1 MSDLTIPF
9 FRPSI
14 SDEEI
19 TEVTQCLKS
28 GWLTTGPNSGA
39 FETEFA
45 DAIGD
50 GVSAL
55 AVNSATA
62 ALHLAVEALG
72 VGPGDEVIVPTLTF
86 TATAEVVRYQGATPV
101 LVDMD
106 PDTLCLS
113 LEAVEAAITPATKVI
128 MPVHFAGRP
137 CDMTALRALADEHNL
152 KIVDDAAHAF
162 PASHAGV
169 NIGNGLADVTA
180 FSFYANKTMTTGE
193 GGMLVTR
200 DADLA
205 ARARTMRLHGIDRD
219 VFDRFT
225 NTKASWI
232 YDVVAPGYKYNMTD
246 IAAAMGRVQLRKSDG
261 FFEARNRLAAAY
273 DDAFADLPVI
283 LPPHAAQGDTHSWH
297 LYILQI
303 AEGAPVSRDE
313 FIAALKEAGVG
324 ISVHY
329 RPLHQMTYWSEFAQG
344 REFPAADAYFRRCV
358 SIPLFMD
365 MQPEEQDRVI
375 EVVREVLTA

>member
-1 MSDLTIPF
+1 
-9 FRPSI
+9 
-14 SDEEI
+14 
-19 TEVTQCLKS
+19 
-28 GWLTTGPNSGA
+28 
-39 FETEFA
+39 
-45 DAIGD
+45 
-50 GVSAL
+50 
-55 AVNSATA
+55 
-62 ALHLAVEALG
+62 
-72 VGPGDEVIVPTLTF
+72 
-86 TATAEVVRYQGATPV
+86 
-101 LVDMD
+101 
-106 PDTLCLS
+106 
-113 LEAVEAAITPATKVI
+113 
-128 MPVHFAGRP
+128 
-137 CDMTALRALADEHNL
+137 
-152 KIVDDAAHAF
+152 
-162 PASHAGV
+162 
-169 NIGNGLADVTA
+169 
-180 FSFYANKTMTTGE
+180 
-193 GGMLVTR
+193 MLVTR